1 MANAGTSYLI
11 LVPKLQSG
19 WKKNV
24 EDELGTVS
32 GKGGGEKT
40 GDEYSKGF
48 KSKLGGMASAL
59 KGAIGAAAVG
69 AAVKEAV
76 AAFGQ
81 YEQLV
86 GGVDKLYGEASGK
99 VQKYASE
106 AYKTVG
112 MSANKYMETATQFS
126 ASMTASLG
134 GDVSKSAAQTQKA
147 MEVISDN
154 VNVFGSNME
163 DVTNAFK
170 GFSKQNYTML
180 DNLKLGYGG
189 TKEEMQR
196 LLDDASKISG
206 VKYDISSLSDLTDA
220 IQVVQT
226 EMGITG
232 TTAKE
237 AAGTVEGS
245 MGMMKS
251 AWENFVTGL
260 GTGGDM
266 GRLTSNLVGSVAT
279 FAKNVVPVIGNIAN
293 GLLSSIGP
301 MAKQLIG
308 YLTDAV
314 ANFDFGAAVA
324 GLVDNLS
331 GAVSGVIDALAVFV
345 DEGMPKLMEK
355 IPSILAS
362 VGTAI
367 VRNAPKLL
375 AAVGTMIGS
384 LLKYI
389 VGFGAKIGS
398 AFGSLIKR
406 GVKAVL
412 GFVGDFRAAAG
423 NLIDGLVRGLGRA
436 KDAVVN
442 KIKEIAKGAIDTFK
456 DWLGIKSPSKV
467 MAQMGGYMMQGL
479 TNGIDRG
486 GDGAISAMRGVASS
500 LTAAAVA
507 DMPTLV
513 FRSKNGGNAQGGG
526 IVINLNYSK
535 DADANQMVLDI
546 ARGLKR
552 YGMIGGVA

>member
-1 MANAGTSYLI
+1 M
-11 LVPKLQSG
+11 
-19 WKKNV
+19 
-24 EDELGTVS
+24 
-32 GKGGGEKT
+32 
-40 GDEYSKGF
+40 
-48 KSKLGGMASAL
+48 
-59 KGAIGAAAVG
+59 
-69 AAVKEAV
+69 
-76 AAFGQ
+76 
-81 YEQLV
+81 
-86 GGVDKLYGEASGK
+86 
-99 VQKYASE
+99 
-106 AYKTVG
+106 
-112 MSANKYMETATQFS
+112 
-126 ASMTASLG
+126 
-134 GDVSKSAAQTQKA
+134 
-147 MEVISDN
+147 
-154 VNVFGSNME
+154 
-163 DVTNAFK
+163 
-170 GFSKQNYTML
+170 
-180 DNLKLGYGG
+180 YGG

-220 IQVVQT
+220 IKVVQT

-314 ANFDFGAAVA
+314 VNFDFGAAVA

-345 DEGMPKLMEK
+345 DEGMPKLLEK
-355 IPSILAS
+355 IPGILAS
-362 VGTAI
+362 VGSAI

-375 AAVGTMIGS
+375 LAAAKLLGS
-384 LLKYI
+384 LIGYI
-389 VGFGAKIGS
+389 VGFGNKVGA
-398 AFGSLIKR
+398 AFGKLITR

-412 GFVGDFRAAAG
+412 GFVSDFKRAAG
-423 NLIDGLVRGLGRA
+423 NLIDGLVSGLANA
-436 KDAVVN
+436 KNKVVQ
-442 KIKEIAKGAIDTFK
+442 KIKDIARGAIDTFK
-456 DWLGIKSPSKV
+456 SWLGIKSPSKV
-467 MAQMGGYMMQGL
+467 MAEMGGYMMQGL
-479 TNGIDRG
+479 ANGIDTG
-486 GDGAISAMRGVASS
+486 GSNALKSMRGVASS
-500 LTAAAVA
+500 LTKAAGVELPSVEFGS
-507 DMPTLV
+507 MGGRTT
-513 FRSKNGGNAQGGG
+513 NGVG

-552 YGMIGGVA
+552 HGMIGGVA